1 MTKRSAFVE
10 SRIRKKRFST
20 KGDSKN
26 WKSVFSSF
34 CECDVGGHVEEGVHC
49 LGSLSN
55 SSLHEDVSGVK

>member
-1 MTKRSAFVE
+1 
-10 SRIRKKRFST
+10 
-20 KGDSKN
+20 
-26 WKSVFSSF
+26 VFSSF